1 MDANPRAR
9 LAVLR
14 FDRRALLAGA
24 LLVFWLPLALANPQ
38 HKDVPVAVP
47 RDAKTRAGAPTE
59 FVQVRHALDGDS
71 LLLADG
77 RQVRLI
83 GVNTPEIH
91 PSADKHKRVAPQP
104 LAREAARFT
113 AARVNGQRVTLHFER
128 ERADRYKRLLAH
140 VMLSDGTSLEEALLR
155 EGLGW
160 MVAVPPNIGE
170 LARLRAAEDEARLM
184 RRGVWDRTEYRPVA
198 AERLTAK
205 DTGFLIVTGTVRG
218 LRQSSHAYYFELSP
232 RASLLVPRE
241 EWNRYFA
248 GLYASPQALVGRHI
262 TARGWASARDGRLRV
277 RVAHPAM
284 LTSPEQ

>member
-1 MDANPRAR
+1 M
-9 LAVLR
+9 LR
-14 FDRRALLAGA
+14 FLGKALLTGA
-24 LLVFWLPLALANPQ
+24 FLVSALPFSPPALARQ
-38 HKDVPVAVP
+38 PVA
-47 RDAKTRAGAPTE
+47 AAPTE

-91 PSADKHKRVAPQP
+91 PSADKRKHVAPQP

-128 ERADRYKRLLAH
+128 ERTDRYQRLLAH
-140 VMLSDGTSLEEALLR
+140 VTLSDGTRLEEALLR
-155 EGLGW
+155 EGHGW
-160 MVAVPPNIGE
+160 MVAIPPNVAE
-170 LARLRAAEDEARLM
+170 LARLQAAEDEARRA
-184 RRGVWDRTEYRPVA
+184 RRGVWGRAEYRPVA
-198 AERLTAK
+198 AERLSTK
-205 DTGFLIVTGTVRG
+205 DAGFLFVTGTVRG
-218 LRQSSHAYYFELSP
+218 VRQSSHAYYFELAP

-248 GLYASPQALVGRHI
+248 SQYARPQALVGRQF
-262 TARGWASARDGRLRV
+262 TARGWASARDGKLRV